1 MTSDCAP
8 PQVRICAALRVD
20 FAIPTAL
27 DFLYCLLQRL
37 HWPSSRMY
45 AVHRGQHKEAGMLA
59 QFLCE
64 VALLSADCAA
74 ARASV
79 LACCSLCLALACL
92 RCGLWRDGSPGPSS
106 SPEQYWTASMVQAT
120 GYSRVH
126 LLETLR
132 TLQRAHE
139 DAFAELRAQRVPG
152 AAPADG
158 AATSRYD
165 MLRKKFSAPRF
176 LDVQQ
181 SPPFAPHTGG
191 GLYRSMEDR
200 PRHLSRSP
208 LVKQAS
214 TPPA

>member
-1 MTSDCAP
+1 
-8 PQVRICAALRVD
+8 
-20 FAIPTAL
+20 
-27 DFLYCLLQRL
+27 
-37 HWPSSRMY
+37 
-45 AVHRGQHKEAGMLA
+45 
-59 QFLCE
+59 
-64 VALLSADCAA
+64 
-74 ARASV
+74 
-79 LACCSLCLALACL
+79 
-92 RCGLWRDGSPGPSS
+92 
-106 SPEQYWTASMVQAT
+106 MVQAT

-126 LLETLR
+126 LLDTLR